1 MKTLVIIVK
10 LDKLKMGFQDMIDN
24 MQHFAKFRVWYY
36 FNIWCKNEYDK
47 WQGNDPPA
55 LPFEADVKLFREFY
69 VQEINDLITLERFFQ
84 SDYVYLIK

>member
-1 MKTLVIIVK
+1 MPSFASDII
-10 LDKLKMGFQDMIDN
+10 LIYN
-24 MQHFAKFRVWYY
+24 ARS
-36 FNIWCKNEYDK
+36 EYDK
-47 WQGNDPPA
+47 WQRNDPPA

>member
-1 MKTLVIIVK
+1 MPSFASDII
-10 LDKLKMGFQDMIDN
+10 LIYN
-24 MQHFAKFRVWYY
+24 ARS
-36 FNIWCKNEYDK
+36 EYDK